1 MPPGDVVK
9 NRTLPHDGTD
19 DPLNGLDFQ
28 SEADTTPVSPESGS
42 CSIVASSFSIF
53 PRMEMVPFMH
63 STAEAR

>member
-1 MPPGDVVK
+1 MPPEDVSPTTE
-9 NRTLPHDGTD
+9 RTIR
-19 DPLNGLDFQ
+19 LNGLDFQ